1 MTIRNIKLSN
11 FRKFGEVEIP
21 IEKDIVVLY
30 GDNAQGKSTI
40 LESIMLITNGSSPWA
55 SSDEYISIDQEDD
68 KKYTRI
74 EITIDEK
81 TFSFFKNNGRRVF
94 QIDSK
99 KTTPKKFFEKTAST
113 IFNPEQIEILMISP
127 SKRRDFLDETIS
139 LINYDYSDTLK
150 TFRKTLRQRN
160 AYLKKLSKDF
170 YERGIVARND
180 TQLNF
185 WTGKFTKLAEEIQEK
200 RIEICKELS
209 SEKLSI
215 QYVKS
220 NEETPLGEKI
230 EASKKRDI
238 ATGCTNIGPHRD
250 DWNLVNGMDI
260 KKFGSRGEKRLSI
273 GQLIF
278 SKQQLVAR
286 KLGFYPIL
294 LLDDISS
301 ELDKENTKKVF
312 DKNFLSK
319 QQTFITIV
327 DYKELPKEIIENAQ
341 LIDLNSF
348 E

>member
-1 MTIRNIKLSN
+1 MIIRNIKLSN
-11 FRKFGEVEIP
+11 FRKFSEIEIP
-21 IEKDIVVLY
+21 INKDIVILY
-30 GDNAQGKSTI
+30 GNNAQGKSTI
-40 LESIMLITNGSSPWA
+40 LESIMLITNGFSPWA
-55 SSDEYISIDQEDD
+55 SSDEYISTNQEEE

-74 EITIDEK
+74 EVTIDEK
-81 TFSFFKNNGRRVF
+81 TFSFFKNNGRRVL
-94 QIDSK
+94 QIDSQ
-99 KTTPKKFFEKTAST
+99 KTSPKKFFEKTAST

-127 SKRRDFLDETIS
+127 SKRREFLDEIVC

-150 TFRKTLRQRN
+150 TFKKTLRQRN

-185 WTGKFTKLAEEIQEK
+185 WTEKFTKLAEEIQEK
-200 RIEICKELS
+200 RIELCNELS

-215 QYVKS
+215 QYIKS
-220 NEETPLGEKI
+220 NEDIPLGEKI

-238 ATGCTNIGPHRD
+238 ATGYTNIGPHRD
-250 DWNLVNGMDI
+250 DWNLINGIDI

-273 GQLIF
+273 GQLLF
-278 SKQQLVAR
+278 RKQELVAK

-312 DKNFLSK
+312 NKDFLSK
-319 QQTFITIV
+319 QQTFITTV
-327 DYKELPKEIIENAQ
+327 DYKKLPKDVIEKAQ
-341 LIDLNSF
+341 LINLNSF
-348 E
+348 K

>member
-1 MTIRNIKLSN
+1 MIIKNIKLSN
-11 FRKFGEVEIP
+11 FRKFNDVEIP
-21 IEKDIVVLY
+21 IEKEIVILH

-40 LESIMLITNGSSPWA
+40 LESIMLITNGTSPWA
-55 SSDEYISIDQEDD
+55 SSDEYISTDQEDD

-74 EITIDEK
+74 EITTDEK
-81 TFSFFKNNGRRVF
+81 ILSFFKNNGRRVF

-99 KTTPKKFFEKTAST
+99 KTTPKNFFEKTAST

-127 SKRRDFLDETIS
+127 SKRRNFLDETLS

-150 TFRKTLRQRN
+150 TLKKTLRQRN

-170 YERGIVARND
+170 YEKGIVARND

-185 WTGKFTKLAEEIQEK
+185 WTEKFTKLSQEIQDK
-200 RIEICKELS
+200 RVALCEELS
-209 SEKLSI
+209 CDDINIE
-215 QYVKS
+215 YVKS
-220 NEETPLGEKI
+220 NDDTPLEEKI
-230 EASKKRDI
+230 ESSKKRDI
-238 ATGCTNIGPHRD
+238 ATGYTNIGPHRD
-250 DWNLVNGMDI
+250 DWNLINGKDI

-273 GQLIF
+273 GQLLF
-278 SKQQLVAR
+278 SKQELVAK

-312 DKNFLSK
+312 DKNFLAK

-327 DYKELPKEIIENAQ
+327 DYKELPKEVVEKAQ

-348 E
+348 

>member
-1 MTIRNIKLSN
+1 MIIKNIKLSN
-11 FRKFGEVEIP
+11 FRKFSNIEIP
-21 IEKDIVVLY
+21 IEKNIVVLY

-55 SSDEYISIDQEDD
+55 SSDEYISTDQEDE

-74 EITIDEK
+74 EITIDKK
-81 TFSFFKNNGRRVF
+81 TFSFFKNNGRRIF

-99 KTTPKKFFEKTAST
+99 KTTPKNFFEGTAST

-127 SKRRDFLDETIS
+127 SKRRDFIDETIS
-139 LINYDYSDTLK
+139 LINYDYSDTLR
-150 TFRKTLRQRN
+150 TFKKTLRQRN

-170 YERGIVARND
+170 YEKGIVARND

-185 WTGKFTKLAEEIQEK
+185 WTEKFTKLAKEIQEK
-200 RIEICKELS
+200 RIELCNELS
-209 SEKLSI
+209 SDDIRIEYI
-215 QYVKS
+215 KS
-220 NEETPLGEKI
+220 NEGTPLEEKI

-238 ATGCTNIGPHRD
+238 ATGYTNIGPHRD
-250 DWNLVNGMDI
+250 DWNLINGMDI

-273 GQLIF
+273 GQLLF
-278 SKQQLVAR
+278 NKQELVAK
-286 KLGFYPIL
+286 KLGFYPLL

-301 ELDKENTKKVF
+301 ELDKENIRKIF
-312 DKNFLSK
+312 DKDFLAK

-327 DYKELPKEIIENAQ
+327 DYKRLPKEVLEKAQ
-341 LIDLNSF
+341 LINLNSF

>member
-1 MTIRNIKLSN
+1 MIRNIKLSN

-21 IEKDIVVLY
+21 IEKEIVVLH

-55 SSDEYISIDQEDD
+55 SSDEYISTDQEDD

-99 KTTPKKFFEKTAST
+99 KTTPKNFFQGTAST

-160 AYLKKLSKDF
+160 AYLKKLSKNF

-185 WTGKFTKLAEEIQEK
+185 WTEKFTDLAKEIQEK
-200 RIEICKELS
+200 RIEMCNDLS
-209 SEKLSI
+209 SEDI
-215 QYVKS
+215 RIEYVKS
-220 NEETPLGEKI
+220 NKESPLEEKI

-238 ATGCTNIGPHRD
+238 ATGYTNIGPHRD
-250 DWNLVNGMDI
+250 DWNLINGKDI

-273 GQLIF
+273 GQLLF
-278 SKQQLVAR
+278 SKQELVAK
-286 KLGFYPIL
+286 KLGFYPLL

-312 DKNFLSK
+312 DEDFLAK

-327 DYKELPKEIIENAQ
+327 NYKELPKGVLEKAQ

-348 E
+348 